1 MLLVAFWVS
10 VVLAV
15 MTFVAA
21 IVKAAL
27 EASEEDVQ
35 KAETVSF
42 ARMTLTGIFGVT
54 IGQGLV
60 PLGYDWW
67 LTAII
72 SVVLML
78 ALLVTT
84 QLAAKCY
91 GHDRLGVG
99 LAKKLSG
106 LVNSL
111 HLLFTPLS
119 LPKDEE
125 PEEFEQDLIDSVEEF
140 GETIVREIMVPRV
153 DMATIRDD
161 STLTAAMEFFLK
173 SGFSRLPIVGKTV
186 DEVTGILYLKD
197 LARILHEGDKKTAK
211 RLVSEVA
218 RKVVFTPESLA
229 VEDLLQQ
236 MQSNATHIAIVID
249 EYGGVAGLVTLEDV
263 IEELVGEIADE
274 YDEGEEDL
282 VELEDGG
289 YRVAARYSLIDLG
302 ELFEIELDD
311 EDVDS
316 VGGLLAKELGRLPM
330 RDDEVTFSGLKF
342 KADRIEGRRKRL
354 VSVVVQ
360 RDQNLADAQS
370 AFGVDEN
377 DK

>member
-1 MLLVAFWVS
+1 MLQVAFWIS
-10 VVLAV
+10 VLLAV
-15 MTFVAA
+15 LTFVAA

-72 SVVLML
+72 SLVLML

-84 QLAAKCY
+84 QLAAKRY
-91 GHDRLGVG
+91 GHDRFGVA

-173 SGFSRLPIVGKTV
+173 SGFSRLPIIGKTV

-330 RDDEVTFSGLKF
+330 RDDEITFSGLRF

-360 RDQNLADAQS
+360 RDQNLADAQT

-377 DK
+377 DR

>member
-84 QLAAKCY
+84 QLAAKRY

-140 GETIVREIMVPRV
+140 GETIVREILVPRV

>member
-1 MLLVAFWVS
+1 MLLVAFWIS
-10 VVLAV
+10 VLLAV

-27 EASEEDVQ
+27 EASEEDVH

-60 PLGYDWW
+60 PLGYEWW
-67 LTAII
+67 LTAIV
-72 SVVLML
+72 SVALML
-78 ALLVTT
+78 ALLITT
-84 QLAAKCY
+84 QLAAKRY
-91 GHDRLGVG
+91 GHDRLGTA
-99 LAKKLSG
+99 LAKGLSG

-119 LPKDEE
+119 LPKEEE

-197 LARILHEGDKKTAK
+197 LARILHEGDKKTGK

-282 VELEDGG
+282 VELDDGG

-330 RDDEVTFSGLKF
+330 RDDEITFSGLKF

-360 RDQNLADAQS
+360 RDQNLADAQA
-370 AFGVDEN
+370 AFEVDEN

>member
-1 MLLVAFWVS
+1 MLQVAFWIS
-10 VVLAV
+10 VLLAV
-15 MTFVAA
+15 LTFVAA

-84 QLAAKCY
+84 QLAAKRY
-91 GHDRLGVG
+91 GHDRLGAA

-173 SGFSRLPIVGKTV
+173 SGFSRLPIIGKTV

-330 RDDEVTFSGLKF
+330 RDDEITFSGLRF

-360 RDQNLADAQS
+360 RDQNLADAQT

-377 DK
+377 DR

>member
-1 MLLVAFWVS
+1 MLLVAFWIS

-72 SVVLML
+72 SVLLML

-84 QLAAKCY
+84 QLAAKRY

-330 RDDEVTFSGLKF
+330 RDDEITFSGLKF

>member
-1 MLLVAFWVS
+1 MAFWIS
-10 VVLAV
+10 VALAV

-27 EASEEDVQ
+27 EASEEDVH

-60 PLGYDWW
+60 PLGMEWW

-78 ALLVTT
+78 TLLIST
-84 QLAAKCY
+84 QLAAKRY

-119 LPKDEE
+119 LPKEEE
-125 PEEFEQDLIDSVEEF
+125 PEEFEQDRIDSVEEF

-330 RDDEVTFSGLKF
+330 RDDEITFSGLKF

-360 RDQNLADAQS
+360 RDQNLSDAQA
-370 AFGVDEN
+370 AFGVEEN
-377 DK
+377 ER

>member
-1 MLLVAFWVS
+1 MLQVAFWIS
-10 VVLAV
+10 VLLAV
-15 MTFVAA
+15 LTFVAA

-84 QLAAKCY
+84 QLAAKRY
-91 GHDRLGVG
+91 GHDRLGVA

-173 SGFSRLPIVGKTV
+173 SGFSRLPIVGKSV

-211 RLVSEVA
+211 RLVSEVS

-330 RDDEVTFSGLKF
+330 RDDEITFSGLKF

-370 AFGVDEN
+370 AFGVEEN

>member
-1 MLLVAFWVS
+1 MLIVAFWIS
-10 VVLAV
+10 VLLAA

-27 EASEEDVQ
+27 EASEEETH

-60 PLGYDWW
+60 PLGLDWW

-72 SVVLML
+72 SIGLML
-78 ALLVTT
+78 ALLLTT
-84 QLAAKCY
+84 QLAAKRY
-91 GHDRLGVG
+91 GHARLGI
-99 LAKKLSG
+99 AMANKLSG

-119 LPKDEE
+119 LPKEEE
-125 PEEFEQDLIDSVEEF
+125 PEEFEQDLIESVEEF

-218 RKVVFTPESLA
+218 RKVVFAPESLA

-274 YDEGEEDL
+274 YDDDEEEL

-330 RDDEVTFSGLKF
+330 RDDEIVFSGLKF

-354 VSVVVQ
+354 VSVIVQ
-360 RDQNLADAQS
+360 RDQDLADAQA
-370 AFGVDEN
+370 AFGVEEN
-377 DK
+377 DR

>member
-1 MLLVAFWVS
+1 MLQVAFWIS
-10 VVLAV
+10 VLLAV
-15 MTFVAA
+15 LTYVAA

-27 EASEEDVQ
+27 EASEQDVQ

-60 PLGYDWW
+60 PLGYAWW

-84 QLAAKCY
+84 QLAAKRY
-91 GHDRLGVG
+91 GHDRLGVA
-99 LAKKLSG
+99 LAKRLSG

-274 YDEGEEDL
+274 YDEGEEEL

-330 RDDEVTFSGLKF
+330 RDDEIIFSGLKF

>member
-1 MLLVAFWVS
+1 MLQVAFWIS
-10 VVLAV
+10 VLLAV
-15 MTFVAA
+15 LTFVAA

-27 EASEEDVQ
+27 EASEEDEH

-60 PLGYDWW
+60 PLGFEWW
-67 LTAII
+67 TTAII
-72 SVVLML
+72 SVALML

-84 QLAAKCY
+84 QLAAKRY

-119 LPKDEE
+119 LPKEEE
-125 PEEFEQDLIDSVEEF
+125 PEEFEQELIDSVEEF

-197 LARILHEGDKKTAK
+197 LARILHEGDKKTSK
-211 RLVSEVA
+211 RAVSEVA

>member
-1 MLLVAFWVS
+1 MLLVAFWIS
-10 VVLAV
+10 VLLAV

-27 EASEEDVQ
+27 EASEEDVH

-60 PLGYDWW
+60 PLGYEWW
-67 LTAII
+67 LTAIV
-72 SVVLML
+72 SVALML
-78 ALLVTT
+78 ALLITT
-84 QLAAKCY
+84 QLAAKRY
-91 GHDRLGVG
+91 GHDRLGIA
-99 LAKKLSG
+99 LAKGLSG

-119 LPKDEE
+119 LPKEEE

-161 STLTAAMEFFLK
+161 STLTVAMEFFLK

-282 VELEDGG
+282 VELDDGG

-330 RDDEVTFSGLKF
+330 RDDEITFSGLKF

-360 RDQNLADAQS
+360 RDQNLADAQA
-370 AFGVDEN
+370 AFEVDEN

>member
-1 MLLVAFWVS
+1 LLQVAFWIS
-10 VVLAV
+10 VLLAV
-15 MTFVAA
+15 LTFVAA

-84 QLAAKCY
+84 QLAAKRY
-91 GHDRLGVG
+91 GHDRLGVA

-330 RDDEVTFSGLKF
+330 RDDEITFSGLKF

-360 RDQNLADAQS
+360 RDQNLTDAQA

>member
-1 MLLVAFWVS
+1 LLQVAFWIS
-10 VVLAV
+10 VLLAV
-15 MTFVAA
+15 LTFVAA

-72 SVVLML
+72 SVALML

-84 QLAAKCY
+84 QLAAKRY

-236 MQSNATHIAIVID
+236 MQTNATHIAIVID

-274 YDEGEEDL
+274 YDEGEEEL

-330 RDDEVTFSGLKF
+330 RDDEITFSGLKF

>member
-1 MLLVAFWVS
+1 MLQVAFWIS
-10 VVLAV
+10 ALLAV

-27 EASEEDVQ
+27 EASDQDVH

-60 PLGYDWW
+60 PLGLDWW
-67 LTAII
+67 VTAII

-78 ALLVTT
+78 ALLITT
-84 QLAAKCY
+84 QLAAKRY

-99 LAKKLSG
+99 LAKRLSG

-119 LPKDEE
+119 LPKEEE

-161 STLTAAMEFFLK
+161 ATLTAAMEFFLK

-197 LARILHEGDKKTAK
+197 LARILHEGDKKSAK

-330 RDDEVTFSGLKF
+330 RDDEITFSGLKF

-360 RDQNLADAQS
+360 RDQNLTDAQA

-377 DK
+377 ER

>member
-1 MLLVAFWVS
+1 MLLVAFWIS

-84 QLAAKCY
+84 QLAAKRY

-330 RDDEVTFSGLKF
+330 RDDEITFSGLKF

>member
-1 MLLVAFWVS
+1 MAFWIS
-10 VVLAV
+10 AVLAV

-27 EASEEDVQ
+27 EASEQDVH

-60 PLGYDWW
+60 PLGLDWW

-72 SVVLML
+72 SVALML
-78 ALLVTT
+78 ALLITT
-84 QLAAKCY
+84 QLAAKRY

-119 LPKDEE
+119 LPKEEE

-211 RLVSEVA
+211 GLVSEVA

-330 RDDEVTFSGLKF
+330 RDDEITFSGLKF

-360 RDQNLADAQS
+360 RDQNLSDAQA

-377 DK
+377 ER

>member
-1 MLLVAFWVS
+1 MLQVAFWIS
-10 VVLAV
+10 ALLAV

-27 EASEEDVQ
+27 EASDQDVH

-60 PLGYDWW
+60 PLGLDWW
-67 LTAII
+67 VTAII

-78 ALLVTT
+78 ALLITT
-84 QLAAKCY
+84 QLAAKRY

-99 LAKKLSG
+99 LAKRLSG

-119 LPKDEE
+119 LPKEEE

-161 STLTAAMEFFLK
+161 ATLTAAMEFFLK

-197 LARILHEGDKKTAK
+197 LARILHEGDKKSAK

-330 RDDEVTFSGLKF
+330 RDDEITYSGLKF

-360 RDQNLADAQS
+360 RDQNLTDAQA

-377 DK
+377 ER

>member
-1 MLLVAFWVS
+1 MAFWIS
-10 VVLAV
+10 AVLALL
-15 MTFVAA
+15 TFIAA
-21 IVKAAL
+21 IIKAAL
-27 EASEEDVQ
+27 EASEADTH
-35 KAETVSF
+35 KAETLSF
-42 ARMTLTGIFGVT
+42 VRMTLTGIFGVT
-54 IGQGLV
+54 IGQSLV

-67 LTAII
+67 LTAIV
-72 SVVLML
+72 SVALML
-78 ALLVTT
+78 ALLIFT
-84 QLAAKCY
+84 QLAAKRY
-91 GHDRLGVG
+91 GQDRLGVG

-119 LPKDEE
+119 LPKEEE

-140 GETIVREIMVPRV
+140 GETIIREIMVPRV

-161 STLTAAMEFFLK
+161 ATLTAAMEFFLK
-173 SGFSRLPIVGKTV
+173 SGFSRLPIVGRTV

-197 LARILHEGDKKTAK
+197 LARVLHEGDKKTAK
-211 RLVSEVA
+211 RSVSEVA

-236 MQSNATHIAIVID
+236 MQNNATHIAIVID

-274 YDEGEEDL
+274 YDEGDEDFA
-282 VELEDGG
+282 ELEDGG

-330 RDDEVTFSGLKF
+330 RDDEITFSGLKF

-377 DK
+377 GK

>member
-1 MLLVAFWVS
+1 MAFWIS
-10 VVLAV
+10 AVLAV

-27 EASEEDVQ
+27 EASEHDVH

-60 PLGYDWW
+60 PLGLDWW

-78 ALLVTT
+78 ALLITT
-84 QLAAKCY
+84 QLAAKRY

-99 LAKKLSG
+99 LAKRLSG

-119 LPKDEE
+119 LPKEEE

-161 STLTAAMEFFLK
+161 SSLTAAMEFFLK

-330 RDDEVTFSGLKF
+330 RDDEITFSGLKF

-360 RDQNLADAQS
+360 RDQNLSDAQA

-377 DK
+377 ER

>member
-10 VVLAV
+10 VLLAV

-84 QLAAKCY
+84 QLAAKRY

-330 RDDEVTFSGLKF
+330 RDDEITFSGLKF

>member
-84 QLAAKCY
+84 QLAAKRY

-153 DMATIRDD
+153 DMATIRDE

-330 RDDEVTFSGLKF
+330 RDDEITFSGLKF

-354 VSVVVQ
+354 VSVVVH

>member
-1 MLLVAFWVS
+1 LLLVAFWIS

-72 SVVLML
+72 SVLLML

-84 QLAAKCY
+84 QLAAKRY

-330 RDDEVTFSGLKF
+330 RDDEITFSGLKF

>member
-1 MLLVAFWVS
+1 MLQVAFWIS
-10 VVLAV
+10 ALLAV

-27 EASEEDVQ
+27 EASDQDVH

-60 PLGYDWW
+60 PLGLDWW
-67 LTAII
+67 VTAII

-78 ALLVTT
+78 ALLITT
-84 QLAAKCY
+84 QLAAKRY

-99 LAKKLSG
+99 LAKRLSG

-119 LPKDEE
+119 LPKEEE

-197 LARILHEGDKKTAK
+197 LARILHEGDKKSAK

-330 RDDEVTFSGLKF
+330 RDDEITFSGLKF

-360 RDQNLADAQS
+360 RDQNLTDAQA

-377 DK
+377 ER

>member
-1 MLLVAFWVS
+1 MLQVAFWIS
-10 VVLAV
+10 VLLAF

-27 EASEEDVQ
+27 EASDQDVH

-42 ARMTLTGIFGVT
+42 VRMTLTGIFGVT

-60 PLGYDWW
+60 PLGLDWW
-67 LTAII
+67 VTAII

-78 ALLVTT
+78 ALLITT
-84 QLAAKCY
+84 QLAAKRY

-99 LAKKLSG
+99 LAKRLSG

-119 LPKDEE
+119 LPKEEE

-161 STLTAAMEFFLK
+161 ATLTAAMEFFLK

-197 LARILHEGDKKTAK
+197 LARILHEGDKKSAK

-330 RDDEVTFSGLKF
+330 RDDEITYSGLKF

-360 RDQNLADAQS
+360 RDQNLTDAQA

-377 DK
+377 ER

>member
-1 MLLVAFWVS
+1 LLALAFWIS
-10 VVLAV
+10 LLLAV
-15 MTFVAA
+15 MTAAAA

-27 EASEEDVQ
+27 EASEEDNH

-42 ARMTLTGIFGVT
+42 VRMTLTGIFGVT

-60 PLGYDWW
+60 PLGFEWW
-67 LTAII
+67 VTAII

-78 ALLVTT
+78 ALLFGT
-84 QLAAKCY
+84 QLAARRF
-91 GHDRLGVG
+91 GHDRFGTWLS
-99 LAKKLSG
+99 KKLRG
-106 LVNSL
+106 VVNSL

-119 LPKDEE
+119 LPKEE
-125 PEEFEQDLIDSVEEF
+125 APEEFEQDLIDSVEEF
-140 GETIVREIMVPRV
+140 GETIIREIMVPRV

-161 STLTAAMEFFLK
+161 STLSAAMEFFLK

-197 LARILHEGDKKTAK
+197 LARVLNEGDKKTAK
-211 RLVSEVA
+211 RPVSEVC
-218 RKVVFTPESLA
+218 RKVVFMPESLP
-229 VEDLLQQ
+229 VDDLLQA

-249 EYGGVAGLVTLEDV
+249 EYGGVAGLVTMEDV

-274 YDEGEEDL
+274 YDDDEDEL
-282 VELEDGG
+282 TELEDGG
-289 YRVAARYSLIDLG
+289 YRVAARYSLMDLG

-330 RDDEVTFSGLKF
+330 RGDVIVFSGLRF
-342 KADRIEGRRKRL
+342 EADRIEGRRKRL
-354 VSVVVQ
+354 VSVLVH
-360 RDQNLADAQS
+360 RDQNLTDAQA

-377 DK
+377 EN